1 MPYRHSHYYLL
12 ALFPLTL
19 FAFWPGYFS
28 DLRGAAYSA
37 HVHGVT
43 ASLWIALLA
52 MQSWSIHR
60 RQNALHRMLG
70 YASFVLFPFF
80 TVGGLLV
87 IQTMAVKY
95 AGGVSPFYDVFAPGL
110 ALLDGLSTLAI
121 PYLFF
126 MALKHRR
133 KVHRHGAYMLCT
145 IFFLLA
151 PITTRILSDY
161 PPFEVTGPDTFH
173 RFGWALH
180 FSNLAVAL
188 GLLWL
193 HRRYPKSGGAFLVT
207 GGLVAMQ
214 SILFAFVAPL
224 AAWQSLFVAIGTV
237 PLPLLVSIGFAASVA
252 VTWAGWISVP
262 SRRGAAAASS

>member
-1 MPYRHSHYYLL
+1 MPYRHAHYYLL

-60 RQNALHRMLG
+60 RQNALHRTLG
-70 YASFVLFPFF
+70 YSSFVLFPLF

-87 IQTMAVKY
+87 IQTMAMKFT
-95 AGGVSPFYDVFAPGL
+95 AGVSPFYNVFAPGL
-110 ALLDGLSTLAI
+110 ALLDGLSTLAV
-121 PYLFF
+121 PCLFF
-126 MALKHRR
+126 MALKNRR
-133 KVHRHGAYMLCT
+133 KVHRHGAYMLAT
-145 IFFLLA
+145 VFFLLA

-161 PPFEVTGPDTFH
+161 PPFAVTGPETFH

-180 FSNLAVAL
+180 FSNLMVV
-188 GLLWL
+188 LLLLEL
-193 HRRYPKSGGAFLVT
+193 HRRHPKSGRAFLVT
-207 GGLVAMQ
+207 AGLVAAQ
-214 SILFAFVAPL
+214 SLLFAFVAPL
-224 AAWQSLFVAIGTV
+224 PLWRGLFASIATV
-237 PLPLLVSIGFAASVA
+237 PLPVLVSLGFAVSGAVA
-252 VTWAGWISVP
+252 WAGWSSVP
-262 SRRGAAAASS
+262 PRRRTAATSS